1 MDGIFGALRVMGGG
15 RLFPAGTAAAAGAG
29 AGAGRVAAGSDWTGP
44 GDGGVS
50 ATASWRAFEL
60 KLRFLRI
67 GVAMTGNGEE
77 ESVLTV
83 GIACYENQGTDWRWY
98 GRGSHK

>member
-1 MDGIFGALRVMGGG
+1 MDGTFGALRVMGGG
-15 RLFPAGTAAAAGAG
+15 RFFPAGAAAAAAAGAG
-29 AGAGRVAAGSDWTGP
+29 AGLVAAGSDWTGP

-50 ATASWRAFEL
+50 ASWRAL

-67 GVAMTGNGEE
+67 GVAMTGSGEE

-83 GIACYENQGTDWRWY
+83 GIACYENQGTN
-98 GRGSHK
+98 